1 MLELEN
7 VSQQKTNA
15 MNLFEIRTIFWQF
28 PQIGEIACLY
38 CKPRFNN

>member
-15 MNLFEIRTIFWQF
+15 MNLIEICTTIWQF
-28 PQIGEIACLY
+28 PQFGEIACFVL
-38 CKPRFNN
+38 